1 MHLCP
6 LFLGHNFQCASS
18 VLPFCQ
24 CRHHG
29 RKAHP
34 SFQSTVAEVPPALPE
49 NLGRTSTRTSQVE
62 GSGEI
67 GPLKKIKFEICR
79 SLLFNSAL
87 SPCQSPKKVLIFT
100 LKREGAFFPKSKPG
114 ISQKVCG
121 ASHFQTENRLSL
133 SYIDP

>member
-6 LFLGHNFQCASS
+6 LLLGHNFQCASS

-29 RKAHP
+29 RRLI
-34 SFQSTVAEVPPALPE
+34 QSTAAEVPPALPE
-49 NLGRTSTRTSQVE
+49 SLGRASTRTPQVE
-62 GSGEI
+62 GLGDI
-67 GPLKKIKFEICR
+67 GPLRKTKFEICR

-121 ASHFQTENRLSL
+121 ASHFQMENRLSL